1 MNYQRIYLCIV
12 LRAQREYDERK
23 ANKKNNGAYY
33 EVHHILPKSLGG
45 TNELDNLA
53 MLTAREHF
61 ICHWLLIKMYPKGSA
76 ERYKMLIALWRMRSE
91 SQSQSGQ
98 RYINARTYE
107 LLRMEYIQVMRVI
120 VSRRQ
125 SGTGNSLYGK
135 HWYTNSSD
143 GTVICTD
150 ESLSY
155 PWYLGRSLFRGEF
168 NHLSYD
174 VNMKSIA
181 RKVVLRPNM
190 VHNTQSHQEVFRST
204 EQRRAKQ
211 RVQATIEAQ
220 KLWDEFHSNSYSSLG
235 EWGRLNGMTYQ
246 AIRKRFKHFIPI
258 FNDLLHHGMQFASNK
273 SLIGVYKMDG

>member
-91 SQSQSGQ
+91 SQYQSGQ
-98 RYINARTYE
+98 RYINSRTYE

-120 VSRRQ
+120 V
-125 SGTGNSLYGK
+125 L
-135 HWYTNSSD
+135 
-143 GTVICTD
+143 
-150 ESLSY
+150 
-155 PWYLGRSLFRGEF
+155 
-168 NHLSYD
+168 
-174 VNMKSIA
+174 
-181 RKVVLRPNM
+181 
-190 VHNTQSHQEVFRST
+190 
-204 EQRRAKQ
+204 
-211 RVQATIEAQ
+211 
-220 KLWDEFHSNSYSSLG
+220 
-235 EWGRLNGMTYQ
+235 
-246 AIRKRFKHFIPI
+246 
-258 FNDLLHHGMQFASNK
+258 
-273 SLIGVYKMDG
+273 